1 MAKILVV
8 EDDEDI
14 RNLLV
19 DTLLDNGHD
28 VIEAGDGGA
37 GLEKVSLEHPDI
49 VLLDMMMPV
58 MDGMQVL
65 ERIKNDPSTRLTP
78 VIMVSAKGQEQDVLK
93 ALRFGARHYL
103 TKPWDPDELDS
114 KINDVLSEASNP
126 V

>member
-19 DTLLDNGHD
+19 DTLSDNGHE
-28 VIEAGDGGA
+28 VIEAPDGGA
-37 GLEKVSLEHPDI
+37 GLEKAFLEHPDI

-58 MDGMQVL
+58 MDGLQVL
-65 ERIKNDPSTRLTP
+65 ERIKNDPYTQFTP

-93 ALRFGARHYL
+93 ALGLGARHYI
-103 TKPWDPDELDS
+103 TKPWDPDELES
-114 KINDVLSEASNP
+114 KVPAP
-126 V
+126 R